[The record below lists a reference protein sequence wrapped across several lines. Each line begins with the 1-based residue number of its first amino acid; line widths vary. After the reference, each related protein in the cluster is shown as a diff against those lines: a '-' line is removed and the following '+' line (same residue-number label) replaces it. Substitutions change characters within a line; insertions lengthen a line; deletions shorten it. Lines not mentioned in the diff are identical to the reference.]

1 MEFPEIKIFSVRNL
15 KYMRK
20 FVDEYQ
26 DEKFLQEVL
35 AKITWYHNAI
45 LMEQENL
52 ITASCKSIKN
62 KQKLCAKHR
71 ALIVKIKIQNG
82 KI

>member
-1 MEFPEIKIFSVRNL
+1 MEFPEIKVFYVRNL

-52 ITASCKSIKN
+52 ITASCKT
-62 KQKLCAKHR
+62 
-71 ALIVKIKIQNG
+71 IKINKSSVQNTG
-82 KI
+82 L